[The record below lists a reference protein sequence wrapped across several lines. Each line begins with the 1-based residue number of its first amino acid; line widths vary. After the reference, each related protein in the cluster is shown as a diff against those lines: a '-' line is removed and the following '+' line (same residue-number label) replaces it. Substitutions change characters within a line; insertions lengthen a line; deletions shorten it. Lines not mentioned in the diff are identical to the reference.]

1 MSKSTEILIIG
12 AGLAGL
18 AAATRLKSE
27 GLEVIVVD
35 KGRGVGGRLATRR
48 IGEASFDHGAQ
59 FMTVRDPDFRRQISE
74 WAESGVISEW
84 FRGSE
89 NLPEAHIR
97 WRGVP
102 SMTGIAKNLA
112 KRVKVLLS
120 TRVVSLKVIGMNPDA
135 ANREHSTWRAETE
148 AGDVIFADKVILTA
162 PVPQSLALLDV
173 GSTLIPQDIR
183 NFMNAVRYEAC
194 IAVMAVLDGPSA
206 LDMPG
211 GLVRPHDSIAWIAD
225 NYLKGVSK
233 VPAVTIH
240 ADPAFSEEYWS
251 EDRKKTGAALIN
263 AANDYLGSN
272 VTDFQVHGW
281 LYSKAAHAS
290 PSRFIATWASSCGR
304 SSGSIDQA
312 AGRSAALIFAGDAFG
327 GPNLE
332 GAFLSGHAAA
342 AHVISSNK

>member
-1 MSKSTEILIIG
+1 MSNRTQILIIG

-48 IGEASFDHGAQ
+48 FGEASFDHGAQ
-59 FMTVRDPDFRRQISE
+59 FMTVRDPEFRHYTSE

-89 NLPEAHIR
+89 NVFEAHIR

-120 TRVVSLKVIGMNPDA
+120 TRVLSLKVIGMNPNAD
-135 ANREHSTWRAETE
+135 NSEHSSWRADTE
-148 AGDVIFADKVILTA
+148 AGDVIFADTVILTA
-162 PVPQSLALLDV
+162 PVPQSLALLDA

-183 NFMNAVRYEAC
+183 NYMNAVRYEAC

-206 LDMPG
+206 LGMPG
-211 GLVRPHDSIAWIAD
+211 GLARPHDSIAWIAE

-233 VPAVTIH
+233 VPAMTIH
-240 ADPAFSEEYWS
+240 AEPAFSEEYWS
-251 EDRKKTGAALIN
+251 EDRKKVGAALIN

-281 LYSKAAHAS
+281 LYSKAAHTS
-290 PSRFIATWASSCGR
+290 TSRYIATWASSCGR
-304 SSGSIDQA
+304 
-312 AGRSAALIFAGDAFG
+312 RAALIFAGDAFG

-342 AHVISSNK
+342 AHVISCNK